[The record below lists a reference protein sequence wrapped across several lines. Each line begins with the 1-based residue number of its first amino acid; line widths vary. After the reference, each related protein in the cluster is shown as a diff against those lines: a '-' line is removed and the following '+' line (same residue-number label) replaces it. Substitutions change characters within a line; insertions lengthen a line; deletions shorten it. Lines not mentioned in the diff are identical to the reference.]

1 VPTKKATVA
10 TKKTSTTTK
19 KATPVKASAT
29 KSATAKSTAKTA
41 TKTTTKSTAKK
52 SASANI
58 YAENGLKISPV
69 SYSKGDKI
77 KITYTGLLPSSG
89 ATEVYAHYGWGKN
102 WTNQKEVK
110 MTKGRSGFSATI
122 EVTNAGSLNIC
133 FKDACDNWDNNSGA
147 NYIL

>member
-19 KATPVKASAT
+19 KATPVKTSAT
-29 KSATAKSTAKTA
+29 KSACAKSTAKTA
-41 TKTTTKSTAKK
+41 TKTSAKK

-58 YAENGLKISPV
+58 YAANGLKISPI

-133 FKDACDNWDNNSGA
+133 FKDACDNWDNNSGE

>member
-1 VPTKKATVA
+1 MPTKKATVA

-29 KSATAKSTAKTA
+29 KTASKA
-41 TKTTTKSTAKK
+41 TAKK

-58 YAENGLKISPV
+58 YAANGLKISPV